1 MKFKCVTASS
11 KVDRETT
18 KSRFAVRQ
26 VIACLLLAIVLWVSF
41 NPPAAIAEIRMSEH
55 IPGQLLIQSRHNLR
69 DDGGNYWNAILF
81 KQMQADGGDR
91 VILRLVGFP
100 GVTEFERSQPLEIT
114 ASRGQ
119 FWVAKDLFSDTP
131 PAANVAQYDMK
142 EILPQLPKFGKVR
155 LDFQLSGDRRIEIE
169 VPKSIVLEW
178 KTVIADRNPRW

>member
-1 MKFKCVTASS
+1 MKQ
-11 KVDRETT
+11 R
-18 KSRFAVRQ
+18 SRYLWLYQ
-26 VIACLLLAIVLWVSF
+26 VFGYVFLSLILFVSF

-81 KQMQADGGDR
+81 KQIQADSSDR

-178 KTVIADRNPRW
+178 KTVIADRDSRW

>member
-1 MKFKCVTASS
+1 MKT
-11 KVDRETT
+11 DQQRRDL
-18 KSRFAVRQ
+18 RFRQ
-26 VIACLLLAIVLWVSF
+26 ALGCLLLAIVLWVSF

-69 DDGGNYWNAILF
+69 HDGGNYWNAILF
-81 KQMQADGGDR
+81 KQIQADGSDR

-100 GVTEFERSQPLEIT
+100 EVTEFERSQPLEIT

>member
-1 MKFKCVTASS
+1 MKQQRREWRLRQAIGCV
-11 KVDRETT
+11 
-18 KSRFAVRQ
+18 
-26 VIACLLLAIVLWVSF
+26 LLTIVLWVSF

-100 GVTEFERSQPLEIT
+100 EVTQFERSQPLEIT
-114 ASRGQ
+114 ARRGQ
-119 FWVAKDLFSDTP
+119 FWVAKDLFADTP
-131 PAANVAQYDMK
+131 PAANVAQYDMR

-155 LDFQLSGDRRIEIE
+155 LDFQLSGDRHVEIA

-178 KTVIADRNPRW
+178 KTVIAQNNPRL